1 MNFTEAQRK
10 IFSIRP
16 NDPYWIISDG
26 MIITPRAGF
35 EISDR
40 CPGNHRVYI
49 TNAIDQGWLTAVAY
63 ITDRE
68 KMFLGLSSNE

>member
-1 MNFTEAQRK
+1 MNIVENQSK
-10 IFSIRP
+10 IFAIRQ

-35 EISDR
+35 EISER

-49 TNAIDQGWLTAVAY
+49 TNAIDQGWLTPVAY
-63 ITDRE
+63 ISSRE
-68 KMFLGLSSNE
+68 KIFLGLSNE